1 MNIETAMG
9 RTRERSGAPTGSERP
24 EDRGRLDQAKSVVNA
39 TITRVV
45 VFGDSARASA
55 FVRQDASSP
64 N

>member
-9 RTRERSGAPTGSERP
+9 RKKEPSGAPTGSERP
-24 EDRGRLDQAKSVVNA
+24 QDCGRLDQAKSAVNA

-45 VFGDSARASA
+45 VFGDSASASA
-55 FVRQDASSP
+55 FDPQDASSP